1 MTFDSEA
8 NVARQI
14 ADLCQWISEGSIAHI
29 EMSMSLTRD
38 LAFDS
43 MKLMQFF
50 AGTEELYSGI
60 ALEDWFIEHSAG
72 GRDTIGSV
80 VQYIAAALIPMAA
93 ERSNG
98 SRRNN
103 HSRDL
108 GQSIQSRSQ
117 TRL

>member
-1 MTFDSEA
+1 MTFHSEA

-14 ADLCQWISEGSIAHI
+14 ANLCEWISEGSVTHV

-50 AGTEELYSGI
+50 TGTEELYSGI

-80 VQYIAAALIPMAA
+80 VHYIAAALTLVAA
-93 ERSNG
+93 ERPSD
-98 SRRNN
+98 S
-103 HSRDL
+103 SKRD
-108 GQSIQSRSQ
+108 RSPN
-117 TRL
+117 LL

>member
-1 MTFDSEA
+1 MTFHSEA

-14 ADLCQWISEGSIAHI
+14 ADLCKWISDGSITHI

-60 ALEDWFIEHSAG
+60 ALEDWFIEQSAG

-80 VQYIAAALIPMAA
+80 VQYIADALTLIAAKRP
-93 ERSNG
+93 NG
-98 SRRNN
+98 SPKRNR
-103 HSRDL
+103 SPDL
-108 GQSIQSRSQ
+108 R
-117 TRL
+117 

>member
-1 MTFDSEA
+1 MTFYSEA
-8 NVARQI
+8 NIARQI
-14 ADLCQWISEGSIAHI
+14 TDLCEWIGEGSIAKV

-80 VQYIAAALIPMAA
+80 ARYIAAAVTLV
-93 ERSNG
+93 
-98 SRRNN
+98 
-103 HSRDL
+103 
-108 GQSIQSRSQ
+108 
-117 TRL
+117 TRE